1 MKFRDNILLYI
12 LVPLIL
18 LSMGA
23 SYVRFMVTH
32 DYIVAYEGTCDPSMH
47 SCFVGC
53 TDEECTEEYYYSNVQ
68 KSAVDLNAECGDD
81 ITDCE
86 KANLCQ
92 PSDQKC
98 SVTYCDPS
106 TEDKCKVSETEP
118 EKTVKIPENGAPQ
131 ENVPI
136 KTDL

>member
-1 MKFRDNILLYI
+1 MKFRDNILLYT

-32 DYIVAYEGTCDPSMH
+32 DYMVAYEGTCDPSVH

-68 KSAVDLNAECGDD
+68 KYAVDLNAECGDN

-92 PSDQKC
+92 PNDQKC
-98 SVTYCDPS
+98 SITYCDPS
-106 TEDKCKVSETEP
+106 SDDKCKVLEP
-118 EKTVKIPENGAPQ
+118 VLENSAQIPEGRTK
-131 ENVPI
+131 EDNVPV